1 MESIQIAR
9 EAFSGF
15 SPTLIMNGLGI
26 ILGYMGFQFL
36 TATIKNYILYVRVR
50 SGSLGYQSRILFK
63 GVEYKL
69 LGYDRKSARLVNHT
83 QEVYIPLET
92 WSEMIKILPLD
103 THEPHETRLD
113 RE

>member
-1 MESIQIAR
+1 MDVAR

-26 ILGYMGFQFL
+26 ILGYMAFQFL
-36 TATIKNYILYVRVR
+36 SAYVKNYVLYMRIR
-50 SGSLGYQSRILFK
+50 SSSLGYQSRIMYK

-69 LGYDRKSARLVNHT
+69 LGYDRRSARLVNHT
-83 QEVYIPLET
+83 EEVYIPLIVWE
-92 WSEMIKILPLD
+92 EMIKVLPLD

-113 RE
+113 KEGS